1 MFSIQDDAFFDQ
13 GSAGKATPGT
23 LYIIFADHGSVSFA
37 QNMHIIIAAQIFENS
52 NELPEGVT
60 AVAAWKANQ
69 ILCTEIVDIV
79 LIAGCTMQ
87 ALCRDS
93 LQSPGMLAQHT
104 QQLLERR
111 EIEKE
116 ECCVCFEPFYAN
128 FFKFKCTHYV
138 CVSCLGKLQEC
149 PLCRCHVLM
158 SPD

>member
-1 MFSIQDDAFFDQ
+1 
-13 GSAGKATPGT
+13 
-23 LYIIFADHGSVSFA
+23 
-37 QNMHIIIAAQIFENS
+37 MHIIIAAQIFENS

-128 FFKFKCTHYV
+128 FFKFKQSQNIFNKYIFVPQKILYV
-138 CVSCLGKLQEC
+138 EGQKEEYIL
-149 PLCRCHVLM
+149 
-158 SPD
+158 